1 MANKST
7 AADEKKS
14 WLKKILEKLKKLV
27 ERSKAPTLF
36 QKYEEIQKNL
46 NEMVEQN
53 EVSTEALKDLYSI
66 TAEMEGKLGGMEEED
81 KQTLETGIREI
92 KKSMEEEA
100 AKHHTEITGDICQAL
115 SDASD
120 YDYND
125 VKELLSDSDT
135 TQIFT
140 SGTDTYI
147 SLGKF
152 GSFKAN
158 VVLEEDARNAFVL
171 FEKADI
177 PENAQQYLMEND
189 TESTLISA
197 LNQTY
202 AEKVRSD
209 RAAEQAT
216 EGMETTSPSGKQPKE
231 RKTRLERFRDKY
243 ANGAENQDTFVIS
256 KLFEDNSFRLRYP
269 DGNML
274 VVFKKA
280 EGEYRTSLYRN
291 TSPSLTINGA
301 SSEIGVWKS
310 ENGRISANFTL
321 PNEPS
326 VSILFHSAEMK
337 EYLQTIGVPK
347 DMIQQLSDNTSNGKS
362 ERVNKA
368 DFEKVQKL
376 YDTIRDSFDNGV
388 NQMGEVVADHCL
400 SMHHPTFGKGHTYI
414 NLKPE
419 GVLRD
424 VLSIGFDRNGT
435 PTTLNYKPNANGRFE
450 PIYNLITNDFVGET
464 GAKLYGTNPDFHR
477 AMQRIIK
484 SIDKTSAYQAASL
497 PNPKAEEM
505 KRAGDVVSRSFQSKS
520 KYSALNQERTGVMQ
534 EWYKAA
540 ILMGAAT
547 ELGDTAL
554 RNSAMQIMQNVVEG
568 HTGSQ
573 KGFKNMVELM
583 EKSET
588 YKMEMARFQAKDLKE
603 IFSQDCTQ
611 EMRGSKDNNT
621 LFQDAIRNLAG
632 RIGGAEAMT
641 AIAAAQHFQQE
652 QVEKELQAQKQERK
666 PKKSYG
672 KSGSEERT

>member
-1 MANKST
+1 
-7 AADEKKS
+7 
-14 WLKKILEKLKKLV
+14 
-27 ERSKAPTLF
+27 
-36 QKYEEIQKNL
+36 
-46 NEMVEQN
+46 
-53 EVSTEALKDLYSI
+53 
-66 TAEMEGKLGGMEEED
+66 
-81 KQTLETGIREI
+81 
-92 KKSMEEEA
+92 
-100 AKHHTEITGDICQAL
+100 
-115 SDASD
+115 
-120 YDYND
+120 
-125 VKELLSDSDT
+125 
-135 TQIFT
+135 
-140 SGTDTYI
+140 
-147 SLGKF
+147 
-152 GSFKAN
+152 
-158 VVLEEDARNAFVL
+158 
-171 FEKADI
+171 
-177 PENAQQYLMEND
+177 
-189 TESTLISA
+189 
-197 LNQTY
+197 
-202 AEKVRSD
+202 
-209 RAAEQAT
+209 
-216 EGMETTSPSGKQPKE
+216 
-231 RKTRLERFRDKY
+231 
-243 ANGAENQDTFVIS
+243 
-256 KLFEDNSFRLRYP
+256 
-269 DGNML
+269 ML
-274 VVFKKA
+274 VVSKKA

-450 PIYNLITNDFVGET
+450 PIYNLITNDFVGEA

-573 KGFKNMVELM
+573 NGFKNMVELM

-652 QVEKELQAQKQERK
+652 QVEKELQAQQQDDSINEEHANGLRD
-666 PKKSYG
+666 G
-672 KSGSEERT
+672 DVERTNLLASHLLYYLVGIRLRISVLDHQVERSRTVSIGILLFREFAAAEHVPACGGVYDDRQMNHYGMVSHLCDMPFIRILDMTPQYLFHVDFFLCRHLHWRQREEQHRHQEELFEMFHIL